1 MNALIDLILS
11 KRHLIF
17 GRRQSSANIARER
30 LQIILAHERG
40 GRSAVPDYLPALQR
54 DLVKVIAKYVAV
66 DQDNIKVEV
75 QSHDNTDVLAVNIVL
90 GEAESKLNH

>member
-17 GRRQSSANIARER
+17 GKHQASASIARER
-30 LQIILAHERG
+30 LQIILAHERD
-40 GRSAVPDYLPALQR
+40 GRSAIPNYLPALQK
-54 DLVKVIAKYVAV
+54 DLIEVIAKYIAV

-90 GEAESKLNH
+90 GDPEKAK

>member
-17 GRRQSSANIARER
+17 GKRQASANIARER
-30 LQIILAHERG
+30 LQIILAHERD
-40 GRSAVPDYLPALQR
+40 GRSTAPDYLPALQK
-54 DLVKVIAKYVAV
+54 DLIAVIAKYVAV

-90 GEAESKLNH
+90 ADPEKAK